1 MPLLDHNAR
10 SISSYFVSGVLG
22 ALYDALLHPGDK
34 DLALKAAEE
43 TAAYENRFSRIETD
57 LTVLKWMA
65 GTNVGLTI
73 VVLGRLFF
81 S

>member
-1 MPLLDHNAR
+1 M
-10 SISSYFVSGVLG
+10 
-22 ALYDALLHPGDK
+22 
-34 DLALKAAEE
+34 
-43 TAAYENRFSRIETD
+43 RIETD

-65 GTNVGLTI
+65 GTNIGLTI

>member
-1 MPLLDHNAR
+1 MALR
-10 SISSYFVSGVLG
+10 LG
-22 ALYDALLHPGDK
+22 ALHDALLRPGDK
-34 DLALKAAEE
+34 ELALKAAEE
-43 TAAYENRFSRIETD
+43 MAAYENRFGRLETD

-65 GTNVGLTI
+65 GTNIALTI